1 MEWEDEQGALRP
13 DVGMPPAV
21 FSSLPISG
29 GDSNE
34 EARDEPKIE
43 EDKGEIVA
51 DDAGGCKDPVEAAAA
66 AAAIFKIVRHRIN
79 FVLHMLFI
87 NGISCHIEKYV
98 MVTFCC
104 DLA

>member
-1 MEWEDEQGALRP
+1 
-13 DVGMPPAV
+13 MPAAI

-34 EARDEPKIE
+34 EDRDDPKIE

-66 AAAIFKIVRHRIN
+66 AAALFKMVRHMIN
-79 FVLHMLFI
+79 VVLHMFD
-87 NGISCHIEKYV
+87 V
-98 MVTFCC
+98 
-104 DLA
+104 

>member
-1 MEWEDEQGALRP
+1 
-13 DVGMPPAV
+13 MPVAV

-34 EARDEPKIE
+34 EDRDEPKRE
-43 EDKGEIVA
+43 EDRGEILA

-66 AAAIFKIVRHRIN
+66 AAAIFKIIRHMISL
-79 FVLHMLFI
+79 VLHIFNYLLI
-87 NGISCHIEKYV
+87 VSLHIKKYII
-98 MVTFCC
+98 VTFCC